1 MACRTWRSCQN
12 SAEDLGRR
20 SPGSRHRQRRQQG
33 WSHRGV
39 TGGTERRAPLVPS
52 REKKHQPLLAPKGT
66 PGPSRR
72 PMAQPPCCPWP
83 SPARCGQPDQAKLE
97 SSAPRPPNEW
107 APQPLAELSC
117 WRREQR
123 SAPAASASSPRML
136 VLAPARCRVPPAD
149 TRPKGRG
156 SSARPPAQQLRSKAQ
171 ITPCFCQTLIFF
183 PLLRQ

>member
-1 MACRTWRSCQN
+1 MQDVAQLPKLSGGLGEEVPRVPASPAQAAGMEPPGGDRRHGATSSPRAEQGKEA
-12 SAEDLGRR
+12 SA
-20 SPGSRHRQRRQQG
+20 PA
-33 WSHRGV
+33 
-39 TGGTERRAPLVPS
+39 GTKR
-52 REKKHQPLLAPKGT
+52 T